1 MENFEIPED
10 LTYTEKIRKFEPT
23 DPAHADLLNMTVQA
37 LVNNITFLKRVL
49 GKQGVDIQGQLQ
61 QQYEQLT
68 GYTDTKIGELING
81 APETLDTI
89 KEVADAILENK
100 NVAEALNEAVG
111 KKLNKE
117 GDASDTT
124 VAFTSEDDENPAAW
138 ATMRKIVSGKLKD
151 VLGSVSLMAKNL
163 RYLRKLLG
171 ASDISKLADGTVTG
185 ALSKL
190 NTDLQ
195 HQDISEEAVMEGG
208 MFAKVYIESGI
219 VMVHGSI
226 PAAAEGFSG
235 TLLTMPEKY
244 APRFRVCGSVSYTFS
259 TVDNGKVAAVIAEP
273 NGKVVFY
280 VEHLLEYAAPFTL
293 LYPLKRS

>member
-100 NVAEALNEAVG
+100 NVPEALNEAVG

-190 NTDLQ
+190 NTDLGGRYAVVTSGPNSRRKLVFSGGFSAIVSAVGLEVKSQ
-195 HQDISEEAVMEGG
+195 GIFFVQGYGIVTGDCPRIHVATIYSGGDIECYTVEGEEAVYVRN
-208 MFAKVYIESGI
+208 KVS
-219 VMVHGSI
+219 
-226 PAAAEGFSG
+226 
-235 TLLTMPEKY
+235 
-244 APRFRVCGSVSYTFS
+244 VCHIAVFMLYGVLPTF
-259 TVDNGKVAAVIAEP
+259 VI
-273 NGKVVFY
+273 
-280 VEHLLEYAAPFTL
+280 
-293 LYPLKRS
+293 

>member
-190 NTDLQ
+190 NTDLDTTVRAVKSQ
-195 HQDISEEAVMEGG
+195 EPLNAVKELKDKWDGLPIGVLLKTNVTTNFGNGPYVAVLYYKHELEEYGWAL
-208 MFAKVYIESGI
+208 
-219 VMVHGSI
+219 
-226 PAAAEGFSG
+226 
-235 TLLTMPEKY
+235 LLTY
-244 APRFRVCGSVSYTFS
+244 RFPRPVYVTLSAGVWR
-259 TVDNGKVAAVIAEP
+259 EP
-273 NGKVVFY
+273 VWV
-280 VEHLLEYAAPFTL
+280 
-293 LYPLKRS
+293 